1 MNNSTLISL
10 QYEARDLSR
19 NTSDDFGT
27 CDVTQ
32 KLDQLEMQ
40 ITKKNCQ
47 KSKNN
52 NQQRDN
58 YTENFLDNG
67 NVRQTNEIGLKN
79 IYIQMKPLF
88 SSLFFSINKFSVI
101 WLDYIQNIARK
112 LQTN

>member
-1 MNNSTLISL
+1 MRKFRQTYLNILYFIIRNKLNNSTLISL

-79 IYIQMKPLF
+79 IYIFF
-88 SSLFFSINKFSVI
+88 SSLFF
-101 WLDYIQNIARK
+101 
-112 LQTN
+112 